1 MLELRQLDLKFAFP
15 RPSTLGKN
23 VEDERGP
30 VEDLAVEEFLQIA
43 RLGRGKFVVKNDRID
58 ICLAAI
64 QSKLVS
70 LAFADVRACAR
81 RGQFLEPIAYY
92 SATGGCR
99 QLRKLLQRAVAVPL
113 AAGLEFHAYEKNP
126 LSSSV
131 SRLE

>member
-1 MLELRQLDLKFAFP
+1 LSQFNLKLAFP
-15 RPSTLGKN
+15 GAGALRENIQDKRSAIQHLAI
-23 VEDERGP
+23 
-30 VEDLAVEEFLQIA
+30 EDLFQVTA
-43 RLGRGKFVVKNDRID
+43 LGRGKFVVKNDRID